1 MPRLYGLLTRGF
13 VIAAAGS
20 LLAATM
26 PLGNAVAAPEQIVR
40 IITSPFDV
48 SMGVKYADELGIF
61 KKYGIEARIQ
71 YMINGEAAAAAI
83 VGGSADVGIA
93 NSMSFAITHAKG
105 IPLVFIA
112 PGALYRDSD
121 PTTVLVVAKASPI
134 RNAADLDGKTV
145 ALPALSGLPPIS
157 MKAWMHKN
165 GGDESTVKFI
175 EMPIAAMGVA
185 VQQGRVDAAL
195 VAEPGLTSALEEDGV
210 RVLGRPFGAIAAR
223 FYIDGWYAR
232 KDWVDSHR
240 DLAQRVAKAIVSAQ
254 LWANE
259 HSDES
264 AKILMTVT
272 KIKPA
277 VLESMRRARFTDRF
291 YPNLL
296 QPVID
301 VSAEYHTISEPF
313 SAAQLYVNLL

>member
-1 MPRLYGLLTRGF
+1 MPRLSRVLTRGF
-13 VIAAAGS
+13 VIAAACG
-20 LLAATM
+20 LLVAAM
-26 PLGNAVAAPEQIVR
+26 PLGNAVAAPEEVVR

-61 KKYGIEARIQ
+61 KKHGVEAHIQ

-93 NSMSFAITHAKG
+93 NSMSFAITHEKG

-112 PGALYRDSD
+112 PGALYRNAD
-121 PTTVLVVAKASPI
+121 PTTDLIVAQASPI
-134 RNAADLDGKTV
+134 KNAADLNGKTV

-157 MKAWMHKN
+157 MKAWVHKN

-175 EMPIAAMGVA
+175 EMPIAEMGVA

-195 VAEPGLTSALEEDGV
+195 IAEPGLTSALQEDGV
-210 RVLGRPFGAIAAR
+210 RVLGLPFGAIADR

-240 DLAQRVAKAIVSAQ
+240 DLAQRVAKAIVAAQ

-259 HSDES
+259 HPDQS

-272 KIKPA
+272 KINPA
-277 VLESMRRARFTDRF
+277 VLTSMRRAQFTDHF

-301 VSAEYHTISEPF
+301 VSTEYHAISKPF
-313 SAAQLYVNLL
+313 SATQLYVNLL